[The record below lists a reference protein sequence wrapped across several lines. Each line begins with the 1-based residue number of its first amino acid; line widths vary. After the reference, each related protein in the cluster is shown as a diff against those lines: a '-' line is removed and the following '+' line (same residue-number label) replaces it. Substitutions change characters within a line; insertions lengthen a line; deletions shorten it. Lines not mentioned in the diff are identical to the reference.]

1 MLSKRTLKSALGV
14 AAALGLATS
23 PTVSLAAGFTPEGA
37 SHWVSVAHALVD
49 ASNAGTEQMGTACKG
64 VSIMGGGSEIRK
76 ESSQVPKWAVMAH
89 FDTCI
94 AFNSLASRERG
105 KGGFMSST
113 RPCKNLKAAVDELGK
128 AQQGVD
134 PDDVVAAASQL
145 RTTLQSLVG
154 DFKDAKTCKFGKVG
168 LF

>member
-1 MLSKRTLKSALGV
+1 MLSRRMVKSAFGLT
-14 AAALGLATS
+14 AAFGLAMTPAAS
-23 PTVSLAAGFTPEGA
+23 PAAGFTPEGA
-37 SHWVSVAHALVD
+37 SHWIAVAHALAD
-49 ASNAGTEQMGTACKG
+49 ASNAGTDQMGAACKG

-105 KGGFMSST
+105 KGFMSST
-113 RPCKNLKAAVDELGK
+113 NPCKNLKAAVDELGK

-145 RTTLQSLVG
+145 KTTLQSLAG